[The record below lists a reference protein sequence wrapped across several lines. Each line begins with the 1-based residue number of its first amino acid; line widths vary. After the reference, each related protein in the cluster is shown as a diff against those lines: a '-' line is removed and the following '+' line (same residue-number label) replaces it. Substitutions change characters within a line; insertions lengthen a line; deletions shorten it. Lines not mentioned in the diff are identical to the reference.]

1 MHRIVWGDVNH
12 AEPDLRPVPRRN
24 ACPAWAGRGD
34 LFQRRSQEF
43 ERHHKKHF
51 EYSQLQSCKK
61 HAQPLSE
68 QEVIPMEKN
77 IKNIDLTD
85 IEVLETADGTALPEM
100 GASSGSIGTS
110 SSSSSTCS
118 AC

>member
-1 MHRIVWGDVNH
+1 
-12 AEPDLRPVPRRN
+12 
-24 ACPAWAGRGD
+24 
-34 LFQRRSQEF
+34 
-43 ERHHKKHF
+43 
-51 EYSQLQSCKK
+51 
-61 HAQPLSE
+61 
-68 QEVIPMEKN
+68 MEKN
-77 IKNIDLTD
+77 TNKNIDLTD